1 MSSHILVYT
10 KEFTVEKALTNT
22 RTTGKS
28 SARVCTLNAKSI
40 KKPAGSWAAL
50 ILVLPELTI

>member
-10 KEFTVEKALTNT
+10 KEFTVEKALT